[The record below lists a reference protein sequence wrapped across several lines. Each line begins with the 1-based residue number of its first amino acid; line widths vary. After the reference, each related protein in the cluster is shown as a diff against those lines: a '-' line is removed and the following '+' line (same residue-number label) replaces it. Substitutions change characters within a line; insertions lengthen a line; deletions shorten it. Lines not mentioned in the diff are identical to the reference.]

1 LIDDM
6 TEEKITLEGLTL
18 EELIDTLQRELQLL
32 VEENTRLLDRNLQMQ
47 DEIDS
52 LWAMM
57 DAMTNAEKEAWL
69 EVLDDLDTDTAV
81 KAMMITKKKADC

>member
-1 LIDDM
+1 M
-6 TEEKITLEGLTL
+6 TEEKRTLEGLTL
-18 EELIDTLQRELQLL
+18 EELIDTLQKELELL
-32 VEENTRLLDRNLQMQ
+32 IEENTRLLDKNLQMQ

-52 LWAMM
+52 LWTMM

-81 KAMMITKKKADC
+81 KAMMVTKKKADC

>member
-1 LIDDM
+1 M

-18 EELIDTLQRELQLL
+18 EELIDTLQRELELL

-81 KAMMITKKKADC
+81 KAMMVTKKKADC

>member
-1 LIDDM
+1 M

-52 LWAMM
+52 LWAMT

>member
-1 LIDDM
+1 M
-6 TEEKITLEGLTL
+6 TEGKITLEGLTL
-18 EELIDTLQRELQLL
+18 EELIDTLQRELELL

-81 KAMMITKKKADC
+81 KAMMVTKKKADC

>member
-6 TEEKITLEGLTL
+6 TEEKRTLEGLTL
-18 EELIDTLQRELQLL
+18 EELIDTLQKELELL
-32 VEENTRLLDRNLQMQ
+32 IEENTRLLDRNLQMQ

-69 EVLDDLDTDTAV
+69 GVLDDLDTDTAV
-81 KAMMITKKKADC
+81 KAMMVTKKKADC

>member
-1 LIDDM
+1 M

-81 KAMMITKKKADC
+81 KAMMVTKKKADC

>member
-1 LIDDM
+1 M

-18 EELIDTLQRELQLL
+18 EELVDTLQRELQLL
-32 VEENTRLLDRNLQMQ
+32 IEENTRLLDRNLQMQ

-81 KAMMITKKKADC
+81 KAMMVTKKKADC

>member
-1 LIDDM
+1 M
-6 TEEKITLEGLTL
+6 
-18 EELIDTLQRELQLL
+18 IDTLQRELELL
-32 VEENTRLLDRNLQMQ
+32 VEKNTRRLDRNLQMQ

-81 KAMMITKKKADC
+81 KAMMVTKKKADC

>member
-1 LIDDM
+1 M
-6 TEEKITLEGLTL
+6 TEEKRTLEGLTL
-18 EELIDTLQRELQLL
+18 EELIDTLQKELELL
-32 VEENTRLLDRNLQMQ
+32 IEENTILLDRNLQMQ

-81 KAMMITKKKADC
+81 KAMMVTKKKADC

>member
-1 LIDDM
+1 M
-6 TEEKITLEGLTL
+6 TEEKRTLEGLTL
-18 EELIDTLQRELQLL
+18 EELIDTLQKELELL
-32 VEENTRLLDRNLQMQ
+32 IEENTILLDRNLQMQ

-81 KAMMITKKKADC
+81 KAMMVTKK

>member
-1 LIDDM
+1 M

>member
-1 LIDDM
+1 M
-6 TEEKITLEGLTL
+6 TEEKRTLEGLTL
-18 EELIDTLQRELQLL
+18 EELIDTLQKELELL
-32 VEENTRLLDRNLQMQ
+32 IEENTRLLDRNLQMQ

-69 EVLDDLDTDTAV
+69 GVLDDLDTDTAV
-81 KAMMITKKKADC
+81 KAMMVTKKKADC